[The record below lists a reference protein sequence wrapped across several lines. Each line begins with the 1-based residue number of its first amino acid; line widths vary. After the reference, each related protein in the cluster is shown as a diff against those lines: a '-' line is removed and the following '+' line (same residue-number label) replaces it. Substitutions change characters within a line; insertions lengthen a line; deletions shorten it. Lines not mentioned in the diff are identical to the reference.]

1 VSLREP
7 RRNLQIQSTAPLNVS
22 GSHFR
27 TRRAKPQRPL
37 CPDETCM
44 EVTALKD
51 QAETCRHFAD
61 RTIAERGV
69 RYGRVA
75 TTPTSAKTKRHPK
88 AYLAIETPVVACPL
102 RVKLGHPGDVR
113 CTTALPPEADV
124 HARSCYVAFV
134 PISDICST
142 ANCDYSITSSARAS
156 SVGGTSRP
164 SALAV
169 FKLMTKS
176 NFVASTTGKSAGLA
190 PLRIRPA

>member
-7 RRNLQIQSTAPLNVS
+7 GRNLQIQSTAPLNVS

-88 AYLAIETPVVACPL
+88 AYLAIETPVVACPF
-102 RVKLGHPGDVR
+102 RVMYGRRPRCKRNLTISEAFGCGH
-113 CTTALPPEADV
+113 
-124 HARSCYVAFV
+124 
-134 PISDICST
+134 
-142 ANCDYSITSSARAS
+142 
-156 SVGGTSRP
+156 
-164 SALAV
+164 V
-169 FKLMTKS
+169 F
-176 NFVASTTGKSAGLA
+176 GL
-190 PLRIRPA
+190 

>member
-7 RRNLQIQSTAPLNVS
+7 GRNLQIQSTAPLNVS

-88 AYLAIETPVVACPL
+88 AYLAIETPVVACPF
-102 RVKLGHPGDVR
+102 RVRSG
-113 CTTALPPEADV
+113 PEAMSAQCPVCPKAD
-124 HARSCYVAFV
+124 
-134 PISDICST
+134 T
-142 ANCDYSITSSARAS
+142 AGR
-156 SVGGTSRP
+156 
-164 SALAV
+164 
-169 FKLMTKS
+169 
-176 NFVASTTGKSAGLA
+176 VASCFWSDRFRFFFL
-190 PLRIRPA
+190 

>member
-102 RVKLGHPGDVR
+102 RVKLGHSAMSAQCPVCPKADTARRLVRTRPTPG
-113 CTTALPPEADV
+113 
-124 HARSCYVAFV
+124 
-134 PISDICST
+134 
-142 ANCDYSITSSARAS
+142 
-156 SVGGTSRP
+156 
-164 SALAV
+164 
-169 FKLMTKS
+169 
-176 NFVASTTGKSAGLA
+176 
-190 PLRIRPA
+190 

>member
-1 VSLREP
+1 MSLREP

-69 RYGRVA
+69 RLWPRGND
-75 TTPTSAKTKRHPK
+75 PN
-88 AYLAIETPVVACPL
+88 
-102 RVKLGHPGDVR
+102 LGQDE
-113 CTTALPPEADV
+113 APP
-124 HARSCYVAFV
+124 
-134 PISDICST
+134 
-142 ANCDYSITSSARAS
+142 
-156 SVGGTSRP
+156 
-164 SALAV
+164 
-169 FKLMTKS
+169 
-176 NFVASTTGKSAGLA
+176 
-190 PLRIRPA
+190 

>member
-1 VSLREP
+1 MSLREP
-7 RRNLQIQSTAPLNVS
+7 GRNLQIQSTAPLNVS

-88 AYLAIETPVVACPL
+88 AYLAIETPVVACPF
-102 RVKLGHPGDVR
+102 RVKSCPDGSETPLPLCADQRTSIDRLCWSVSCHER
-113 CTTALPPEADV
+113 NCT
-124 HARSCYVAFV
+124 RSFLVC
-134 PISDICST
+134 
-142 ANCDYSITSSARAS
+142 
-156 SVGGTSRP
+156 
-164 SALAV
+164 
-169 FKLMTKS
+169 
-176 NFVASTTGKSAGLA
+176 
-190 PLRIRPA
+190 

>member
-7 RRNLQIQSTAPLNVS
+7 GRNLQIQSTAPLNVS

-88 AYLAIETPVVACPL
+88 AYLAIETPVVACPPDGLGAPVGEGRTGSRCRGDGPKFHQQVL
-102 RVKLGHPGDVR
+102 RAYGRL
-113 CTTALPPEADV
+113 AL
-124 HARSCYVAFV
+124 
-134 PISDICST
+134 
-142 ANCDYSITSSARAS
+142 NCDRPVPHSTSSSTHCRLGQGEAAS
-156 SVGGTSRP
+156 VRGLVCERP
-164 SALAV
+164 
-169 FKLMTKS
+169 
-176 NFVASTTGKSAGLA
+176 
-190 PLRIRPA
+190 IRLEG

>member
-88 AYLAIETPVVACPL
+88 AYLAIETPVVACPF
-102 RVKLGHPGDVR
+102 RVKLRNIHH
-113 CTTALPPEADV
+113 EQM
-124 HARSCYVAFV
+124 
-134 PISDICST
+134 
-142 ANCDYSITSSARAS
+142 SSALS
-156 SVGGTSRP
+156 PTTDVS
-164 SALAV
+164 LAYP
-169 FKLMTKS
+169 KT
-176 NFVASTTGKSAGLA
+176 
-190 PLRIRPA
+190 

>member
-7 RRNLQIQSTAPLNVS
+7 GRNLQIQSTAPLNVS

-88 AYLAIETPVVACPL
+88 AYLAIETPVVACPF
-102 RVKLGHPGDVR
+102 RVDTVDKIDDGR
-113 CTTALPPEADV
+113 SAALMP
-124 HARSCYVAFV
+124 HARPAAAVCCLRLRATSNATELYLRQLMFKQSSHWVVA
-134 PISDICST
+134 
-142 ANCDYSITSSARAS
+142 ARS
-156 SVGGTSRP
+156 GSP
-164 SALAV
+164 V
-169 FKLMTKS
+169 F
-176 NFVASTTGKSAGLA
+176 
-190 PLRIRPA
+190 

>member
-1 VSLREP
+1 MSLREP
-7 RRNLQIQSTAPLNVS
+7 GRNLQIQSTAPLNVS

-102 RVKLGHPGDVR
+102 RVKLGPGAMSAQCPNYPR
-113 CTTALPPEADV
+113 KRTSA
-124 HARSCYVAFV
+124 HRRRRSQKCQQE
-134 PISDICST
+134 
-142 ANCDYSITSSARAS
+142 
-156 SVGGTSRP
+156 TSRP
-164 SALAV
+164 FRAHRQTV
-169 FKLMTKS
+169 
-176 NFVASTTGKSAGLA
+176 
-190 PLRIRPA
+190 

>member
-88 AYLAIETPVVACPL
+88 AYLAIETPVVACPF
-102 RVKLGHPGDVR
+102 RVKMRRTRIEH
-113 CTTALPPEADV
+113 
-124 HARSCYVAFV
+124 
-134 PISDICST
+134 
-142 ANCDYSITSSARAS
+142 
-156 SVGGTSRP
+156 
-164 SALAV
+164 
-169 FKLMTKS
+169 M
-176 NFVASTTGKSAGLA
+176 SAGL
-190 PLRIRPA
+190 PLITDIALRGWHGRKVP

>member
-7 RRNLQIQSTAPLNVS
+7 GRNLQIQSTAPLNVS

-75 TTPTSAKTKRHPK
+75 MIPTSAKNK
-88 AYLAIETPVVACPL
+88 A
-102 RVKLGHPGDVR
+102 
-113 CTTALPPEADV
+113 PPERTLDERDAGG
-124 HARSCYVAFV
+124 RMSV
-134 PISDICST
+134 PSHSRHSD
-142 ANCDYSITSSARAS
+142 
-156 SVGGTSRP
+156 SRP
-164 SALAV
+164 TTSV
-169 FKLMTKS
+169 S
-176 NFVASTTGKSAGLA
+176 PSSTDIA
-190 PLRIRPA
+190 RPVP

>member
-7 RRNLQIQSTAPLNVS
+7 GRNLQIQSTAPLNVS

-102 RVKLGHPGDVR
+102 RVKLRKTH
-113 CTTALPPEADV
+113 CEQ
-124 HARSCYVAFV
+124 
-134 PISDICST
+134 
-142 ANCDYSITSSARAS
+142 
-156 SVGGTSRP
+156 
-164 SALAV
+164 
-169 FKLMTKS
+169 MW
-176 NFVASTTGKSAGLA
+176 AGL
-190 PLRIRPA
+190 PLKDGVIGRQLVDS

>member
-102 RVKLGHPGDVR
+102 RVKLCR
-113 CTTALPPEADV
+113 LEISA
-124 HARSCYVAFV
+124 ARLLY
-134 PISDICST
+134 P
-142 ANCDYSITSSARAS
+142 
-156 SVGGTSRP
+156 
-164 SALAV
+164 
-169 FKLMTKS
+169 
-176 NFVASTTGKSAGLA
+176 
-190 PLRIRPA
+190 

>member
-1 VSLREP
+1 MSLREP
-7 RRNLQIQSTAPLNVS
+7 GRNLQIQSTAPLNVS

-88 AYLAIETPVVACPL
+88 AYLAIETPVVACPF
-102 RVKLGHPGDVR
+102 RVTMRRTRIEHMLSAYHPIATDERTSQIGR
-113 CTTALPPEADV
+113 
-124 HARSCYVAFV
+124 FV
-134 PISDICST
+134 PRRR
-142 ANCDYSITSSARAS
+142 TSPIHQAIVDAS
-156 SVGGTSRP
+156 KQTWLTMWVAIG
-164 SALAV
+164 ALA
-169 FKLMTKS
+169 
-176 NFVASTTGKSAGLA
+176 NIA
-190 PLRIRPA
+190 RIVSSSEIRWWLSG

>member
-7 RRNLQIQSTAPLNVS
+7 GRNLQIQSTAPLNVS

-88 AYLAIETPVVACPL
+88 AYLAIETPVVACPFRSKCEEL
-102 RVKLGHPGDVR
+102 
-113 CTTALPPEADV
+113 AL
-124 HARSCYVAFV
+124 S
-134 PISDICST
+134 IC
-142 ANCDYSITSSARAS
+142 
-156 SVGGTSRP
+156 RP
-164 SALAV
+164 V
-169 FKLMTKS
+169 Y
-176 NFVASTTGKSAGLA
+176 
-190 PLRIRPA
+190 PR

>member
-102 RVKLGHPGDVR
+102 RVRSGPHAVALTMSALLLKADVR
-113 CTTALPPEADV
+113 GLPLSGSQSAPRSNPLPPA
-124 HARSCYVAFV
+124 A
-134 PISDICST
+134 
-142 ANCDYSITSSARAS
+142 SAA
-156 SVGGTSRP
+156 
-164 SALAV
+164 A
-169 FKLMTKS
+169 
-176 NFVASTTGKSAGLA
+176 
-190 PLRIRPA
+190 

>member
-1 VSLREP
+1 MSLREP

-88 AYLAIETPVVACPL
+88 AYLAIETPVVACPF
-102 RVKLGHPGDVR
+102 RVRFGR
-113 CTTALPPEADV
+113 C
-124 HARSCYVAFV
+124 
-134 PISDICST
+134 
-142 ANCDYSITSSARAS
+142 
-156 SVGGTSRP
+156 GM
-164 SALAV
+164 SALSPFSPQLRTLIGA
-169 FKLMTKS
+169 
-176 NFVASTTGKSAGLA
+176 AGTA
-190 PLRIRPA
+190 EKCH

>member
-7 RRNLQIQSTAPLNVS
+7 GRNLQIQSTAPLNVS

-88 AYLAIETPVVACPL
+88 AYLAIETPVVACPFRVISGKAQNEQMFSGL
-102 RVKLGHPGDVR
+102 RPKADLGSAPQPSINNTGDGLIGFSR
-113 CTTALPPEADV
+113 RSRL
-124 HARSCYVAFV
+124 HANEESE
-134 PISDICST
+134 
-142 ANCDYSITSSARAS
+142 
-156 SVGGTSRP
+156 
-164 SALAV
+164 
-169 FKLMTKS
+169 
-176 NFVASTTGKSAGLA
+176 
-190 PLRIRPA
+190 